1 MSFKILTLIGTR
13 PEIIKMSAI
22 LPLLDEQFDHVLV
35 HSGQHYSYGMDAVF
49 FAELELRAP
58 DHKLEVGSVP
68 PAAQVGRIME
78 RFEQIVLECEPCAVV
93 VQGDTNTT
101 LAGALVA
108 AKYRHTG
115 LKLLHVEAGTR
126 SGIAHQPE
134 EVNRTLVDRVSDLLL
149 VPYGPDREALA
160 AEGIAG
166 DHVIVTGSTVFDSCM
181 RMAELLDGSDLAAQH
196 GLEAGRYVLATFHRQ
211 ETVDQRSTLEGVVSA
226 LRRLASRLP
235 VLVPIH
241 PRTRKCLS
249 QFGLSLDHE
258 NIVVTEPVGYRAFVG
273 LLKNARFCLTDSGG
287 IQEEAAF
294 LRVPSVVVR
303 EKTEHRRY
311 VDAGMHVLTGTD
323 AHRIEQAAMPLA
335 ENDEELARRRSVPV
349 DFEVGVAGRVVGE
362 IEAYLKRTA
371 EKPMGIHR

>member
-1 MSFKILTLIGTR
+1 MRSKILTLIGTR

-22 LPLLDEQFDHVLV
+22 LPLLDEQFDHVLI

-58 DHKLEVGSVP
+58 DHKLEVGSAP
-68 PAAQVGRIME
+68 PASQVGRIME
-78 RFEQIVLECEPCAVV
+78 RFEHIVLEEEPCAVV

-115 LKLLHVEAGTR
+115 LKLVHVEAGTR

-149 VPYGPDREALA
+149 VPYDSDREALA
-160 AEGIAG
+160 AEGITG
-166 DHVIVTGSTVFDSCM
+166 DHVIVTGSTVFDSCL
-181 RMAELLDGSDLAAQH
+181 RMSDLVDGSGLPAEH

-211 ETVDQRSTLEGVVSA
+211 ETVDVRSTLEGVVTA
-226 LRRLASRLP
+226 LRRLASSIP
-235 VLVPIH
+235 VLVPLH
-241 PRTRKCLS
+241 PRTRMRLS
-249 QFGLSLDHE
+249 QFGLTLDHE
-258 NIVVTEPVGYRAFVG
+258 NIVIVDPVGYRAFVA
-273 LLKNARFCLTDSGG
+273 LLKNARFCVTDSGG

-294 LRVPSVVVR
+294 VHVPSVIIR

-311 VDAGMHVLTGTD
+311 VDAGIHVLTGTD
-323 AHRIEQAAMPLA
+323 AKLIEQAALA
-335 ENDEELARRRSVPV
+335 LVVDDCELSRHRSVSV
-349 DFEVGVAGRVVGE
+349 DFEVGVARRVVSE
-362 IEAYLKRTA
+362 IKTFLRRTSLKNEVA
-371 EKPMGIHR
+371 P